1 MVLDADEVTTLNKM
15 LDLHIH
21 GIDGFDTRSP
31 GPEIVLR
38 IAEIEGHAGVA
49 GIVLSIYSA
58 PIDSMRQQMAVV
70 RRAMERQSLPSN
82 TSHSY
87 PSVEEKPGM
96 GNKTRSARIL
106 GVHLEGP
113 FLNPTMAGALDSL
126 TFLEPSER
134 GLRQLIDGFED
145 MIRIVTIAPER
156 EGALGLIRSM
166 AKVGILVNMGHS
178 NATFLE
184 AEAGFLAGA
193 RGITHLFNG
202 MAGFHHREPGLC
214 GFGLLNSEIY
224 VEVIGDG
231 SHLSRETLDLVFRT
245 KRPDRIILVSDSVKE
260 TSSLSDRAPPTRD
273 GRLLG
278 GSMTVPEAA
287 RCLVIGG
294 LDEEIVMKAT
304 TTNPE
309 AFLGSAR

>member
-1 MVLDADEVTTLNKM
+1 VLGTYEVTVLNRA

-31 GPEIVLR
+31 SPEIVLR

-58 PIDSMRQQMAVV
+58 PTDSMRQQMGVV
-70 RRAMERQSLPSN
+70 RRAMERQTVQSN

-87 PSVEEKPGM
+87 PSVEERSEM
-96 GNKTRSARIL
+96 GNGELSARIL

-113 FLNPTMAGALDSL
+113 FLNPTMAGALNSL
-126 TFLEPSER
+126 SFLEPSER
-134 GLRQLIDGFED
+134 ELRQLIDGFED
-145 MIRIVTIAPER
+145 MIRIITVAPER

-166 AKVGILVNMGHS
+166 TEIGILVNMGHS
-178 NATFLE
+178 DATFHE
-184 AEAGFLAGA
+184 AEAGFSAGA

-224 VEVIGDG
+224 VEVIGDT
-231 SHLSRETLDLVFRT
+231 SHLSMETLDLVFRT
-245 KRPDRIILVSDSVKE
+245 KRSDRIILVSDSVRE
-260 TSSLSDRAPPTRD
+260 TSTLSDEAPRTRD

-278 GSMTVPEAA
+278 GAMTVPEAA
-287 RCLVIGG
+287 RSLVMRG
-294 LDEEIVMKAT
+294 LDEELVMKAA